1 MLGGSAPLTSVLLK
15 GQLNTLKK
23 LCVKIYLQE
32 LTQDNNKVC
41 MCTKRERMKDFS
53 VQRERIK
60 GLKYKMCFVDQ
71 LSTYIP
77 IPLK

>member
-1 MLGGSAPLTSVLLK
+1 MHV
-15 GQLNTLKK
+15 
-23 LCVKIYLQE
+23 CVQR
-32 LTQDNNKVC
+32 
-41 MCTKRERMKDFS
+41 KRERMKDFS

-77 IPLK
+77 ILLK

>member
-1 MLGGSAPLTSVLLK
+1 M
-15 GQLNTLKK
+15 
-23 LCVKIYLQE
+23 KIYLQE

-71 LSTYIP
+71 LSTYMP